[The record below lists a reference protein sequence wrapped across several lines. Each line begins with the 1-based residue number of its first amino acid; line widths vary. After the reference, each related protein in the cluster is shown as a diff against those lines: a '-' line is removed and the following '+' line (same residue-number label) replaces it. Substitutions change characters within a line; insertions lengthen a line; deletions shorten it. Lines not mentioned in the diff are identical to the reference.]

1 MSEAKSGEARSRMSL
16 SRMRATMMRKAEVR
30 EWLMNKF
37 AVLTTAAA
45 AAALVSM
52 SQASAQNYPSRPI
65 RIITANSA
73 GGTSDIFVRALGD
86 ELGKRLGQPIIIE
99 NRSGGGMNIAGR
111 ACAEAPNDGYN
122 ICLLPNETLT
132 LNQFTY
138 KSIPYDPEKDFD
150 PITNAFIN
158 TQVMVVS
165 AALNVKSL
173 DELAALSKTKPGT
186 LSYSA
191 LAIPMQI
198 TIENWKK
205 KTGADL
211 VFVPVRGGGEMVT
224 GILTGTT
231 PVAIVG
237 LPNFISY
244 IRSSSVN
251 AIAVDSEE
259 RSALFPQ
266 VPTLVELGFPNLA
279 PVYFAF
285 VAPAG
290 VPKPVIQRLHDE
302 IARIGNEP
310 EFRKARLT
318 DIGIVPVFDAPDHL
332 AEYLKMQRANG
343 ERLIRESGF
352 KPI

>member
-1 MSEAKSGEARSRMSL
+1 MGTEP
-16 SRMRATMMRKAEVR
+16 MRKSTCG
-30 EWLMNKF
+30 F
-37 AVLTTAAA
+37 AAAA
-45 AAALVSM
+45 AAALLSL
-52 SQASAQNYPSRPI
+52 APALAQTYPNKPL

-73 GGTSDIFVRALGD
+73 GGTSDIFVRALGE
-86 ELGKRLGQPIIIE
+86 ELQKRLGQPLIIE

-111 ACAEAPNDGYN
+111 ACAEAPNDGYS

-138 KSIPYDPEKDFD
+138 KSIPYDPEKDFE

-173 DELAALSKTKPGT
+173 DELAALSKSKPGT

-198 TIENWKK
+198 TVENWKK

-211 VFVPVRGGGEMVT
+211 VFVPVRGGGDMVT
-224 GILTGTT
+224 GLLTGTT

-237 LPNFISY
+237 LPNFISH
-244 IRSSSVN
+244 IQNGTVN
-251 AIAVDSEE
+251 AIAVDSQA
-259 RSALFPQ
+259 RSPLFPE
-266 VPTLVELGFPNLA
+266 VPALRELGFPNLA

-290 VPKPVIQRLHDE
+290 VPKAIIAKLHDE
-302 IARIGNEP
+302 IAHIGNDP
-310 EFRKARLT
+310 EFRRTRLI
-318 DIGIVPVFDAPDHL
+318 DIGIVPVFDTPEHL
-332 AEYLKMQRANG
+332 AEYLKEQRAKG
-343 ERLIRESGF
+343 ALLIKESGF
-352 KPI
+352 QPR

>member
-1 MSEAKSGEARSRMSL
+1 MKMKSI
-16 SRMRATMMRKAEVR
+16 
-30 EWLMNKF
+30 
-37 AVLTTAAA
+37 AVLL
-45 AAALVSM
+45 AALWLL
-52 SQASAQNYPSRPI
+52 AGLRCADADNYPTKPV
-65 RIITANSA
+65 RILTANSV
-73 GGTSDIFVRALGD
+73 GGTSDIFVRALAE
-86 ELGKRLGQPIIIE
+86 ELQQRLGQPIIVD
-99 NRSGGGMNIAGR
+99 NRPGGNMTIAGR
-111 ACAEAPNDGYN
+111 ACAEAANDGYT

-138 KSIPYDPEKDFD
+138 KSIPYDPEKDFV

-165 AALNVKSL
+165 SSLHVDSL
-173 DELAALSKTKPGT
+173 DELAKLSRAKPGS

-211 VFVPVRGGGEMVT
+211 VYVPVRGGADMVT
-224 GILTGTT
+224 GLLTGTT
-231 PVAIVG
+231 PVALVG

-244 IRSSSVN
+244 IRDGTVK

-259 RSALFPQ
+259 RSSLFPS
-266 VPTLVELGFPNLA
+266 VPTLQELGFPNLA

-290 VPKPVIQRLHDE
+290 VPKAIIDRLHDE
-302 IARIGNEP
+302 IAAIGNQP
-310 EFRKARLT
+310 AFRKARLL
-318 DIGIVPVFDAPDHL
+318 DIGIVPVFDTPAHL
-332 AEYLKMQRANG
+332 GEYLKEQRANSA
-343 ERLIRESGF
+343 RLITESHF
-352 KPI
+352 QVR